1 MQAFSRLVI
10 QAICAVCRDGRQH
23 EFKRSAEMK
32 FVGWWADQPPFNQV
46 GMAFVVS
53 VSVLALLGL

>member
-1 MQAFSRLVI
+1 
-10 QAICAVCRDGRQH
+10 
-23 EFKRSAEMK
+23 MK

-46 GMAFVVS
+46 GMAFVAS

>member
-1 MQAFSRLVI
+1 MQAFSRLVV
-10 QAICAVCRDGRQH
+10 QAICSLCRDGRRR
-23 EFKRSAEMK
+23 ESERSVEMK

-46 GMAFVVS
+46 GMAFVAS